1 MIRIKFFISL
11 IFISVSYFASAQQ
24 DDVIACLKQATILEN
39 DKKYVE
45 ALDYCTKA
53 LVLNPL
59 YDEAY
64 FRRGY
69 YKYLLADITGAIRDF
84 DVAIKLNPDNVDAH
98 LYKASCL
105 QKKGSSV
112 GALNEYNQ
120 ARKLDAFLTIT
131 HVAKGLLGSV
141 VGE

>member
-1 MIRIKFFISL
+1 MIRIKLFILL
-11 IFISVSYFASAQQ
+11 IFISFSYYAQAQQ
-24 DDVIACLKQATILEN
+24 DDVNACLRQATILEN
-39 DKKYVE
+39 NKKYQE

-53 LVLNPL
+53 LILNPL

-69 YKYLLADITGAIRDF
+69 YKFLLADITGAIRDF

-98 LYKASCL
+98 LYKATCL
-105 QKKGSSV
+105 QKSGSNVS
-112 GALNEYNQ
+112 ALNEYNT
-120 ARKLDAFLTIT
+120 AHKLDAFLTVT
-131 HVAKGLLGSV
+131 HLAKGLLGSV

>member
-1 MIRIKFFISL
+1 MIRIRFFITLFL
-11 IFISVSYFASAQQ
+11 IVFSFIAYAQQ
-24 DDVIACLKQATILEN
+24 DDVVACLRQATILEN
-39 DKKYVE
+39 NKKYQE

-69 YKYLLADITGAIRDF
+69 YKYLLEDIAGAIRDF
-84 DVAIKLNPDNVDAH
+84 DVAIKLNPENVDAH
-98 LYKASCL
+98 LYKATCL

-112 GALNEYNQ
+112 SALNEYNQ
-120 ARKLDAFLTIT
+120 ARKLDAFLTVT
-131 HVAKGLLGSV
+131 HLAKGLLGSV

>member
-1 MIRIKFFISL
+1 MIRAKLFISIIL
-11 IFISVSYFASAQQ
+11 ISFTFFAKAQQ
-24 DDVIACLKQATILEN
+24 DDVNACLRQASILEN
-39 DKKYVE
+39 NKKYQE

-53 LVLNPL
+53 LILNPL
-59 YDEAY
+59 YDESY

-69 YKYLLADITGAIRDF
+69 YKFLLGDIAGAIRDF
-84 DVAIKLNPDNVDAH
+84 NVAIKLNPDNVDAH
-98 LYKASCL
+98 LYKATCL
-105 QKKGSSV
+105 QKTGSNV
-112 GALNEYNQ
+112 GALNEYNE

>member
-1 MIRIKFFISL
+1 MIRIQLLLTIMLIS
-11 IFISVSYFASAQQ
+11 FTCFAKAQQ
-24 DDVIACLKQATILEN
+24 EDVNACLRQATIMEN
-39 DKKYVE
+39 SNRYQD
-45 ALDYCTKA
+45 ALGYCTKA
-53 LVLNPL
+53 LILNPL
-59 YDEAY
+59 YDESY

-69 YKYLLADITGAIRDF
+69 YKYLLGDITGAIRDF

-105 QKKGSSV
+105 QKTGSNV
-112 GALNEYNQ
+112 GALNEYNR

-131 HVAKGLLGSV
+131 HMARGLLGTM

>member
-1 MIRIKFFISL
+1 MFTCFVR
-11 IFISVSYFASAQQ
+11 AQQ
-24 DDVIACLKQATILEN
+24 DDVNACLRQASILEN
-39 DKKYVE
+39 NKKYKE

-53 LVLNPL
+53 LILNPL
-59 YDEAY
+59 YDESY

-69 YKYLLADITGAIRDF
+69 YKFLLGDNAGAIRDF

-105 QKKGSSV
+105 QKTGSNV

-120 ARKLDAFLTIT
+120 ARKLDAFLTVT
-131 HVAKGLLGSV
+131 HLAKGLLGRV

>member
-1 MIRIKFFISL
+1 MIRVKLFISIIL
-11 IFISVSYFASAQQ
+11 ISFTYFAKAQQ
-24 DDVIACLKQATILEN
+24 DDVNACLRQALILEN
-39 DKKYVE
+39 NKKYQE

-53 LVLNPL
+53 LILNPL
-59 YDEAY
+59 YDESY

-69 YKYLLADITGAIRDF
+69 YKFLLGDIARAIRDF
-84 DVAIKLNPDNVDAH
+84 NVAIKLNPDNVDAH
-98 LYKASCL
+98 LYKATCL
-105 QKKGSSV
+105 QKTGSNV
-112 GALNEYNQ
+112 GALNEYNE